1 MYITI
6 FLKNQEM
13 SLESL
18 LSPKKELQIV
28 MNILISIFFCVN
40 SASEKKDVFLFF
52 LLVVFLSIEEKH
64 FYLSHG

>member
-40 SASEKKDVFLFF
+40 SASEKDVFFF
-52 LLVVFLSIEEKH
+52 SCLWFFLSIEEKH
-64 FYLSHG
+64 FI

>member
-1 MYITI
+1 
-6 FLKNQEM
+6 M

-40 SASEKKDVFLFF
+40 SASGKKKDVFLFF
-52 LLVVFLSIEEKH
+52 LLAVFLSIEEKH